1 MAGRQRPTIA
11 ITIRPELLGTID
23 TFADAAGLS
32 RSRFI
37 ENLLTVGIEA
47 VKDLE
52 ATGLWSASNLM
63 FKLTER
69 SKEILTQRKLFED
82 EHR

>member
-11 ITIRPELLGTID
+11 ITIRSELLSTID
-23 TFADAAGLS
+23 TFANSAGLS

-37 ENLLTVGIEA
+37 ENLLTVGLEA

-63 FKLTER
+63 FKLRER
-69 SKEILTQRKLFED
+69 SKDILMQRKLFED
-82 EHR
+82 

>member
-11 ITIRPELLGTID
+11 ITISPELLNTID
-23 TFADAAGLS
+23 KFANSAGLS

-37 ENLLTVGIEA
+37 ENLLTVGLEA

-52 ATGLWSASNLM
+52 AAGFWSTSNLM
-63 FKLTER
+63 FKLRER
-69 SKEILTQRKLFED
+69 SKEILTQRKLFD
-82 EHR
+82 D

>member
-11 ITIRPELLGTID
+11 ITISPELLDTID
-23 TFADAAGLS
+23 KFANSAGLS

-37 ENLLTVGIEA
+37 ENLLTIGLEA
-47 VKDLE
+47 VNDLE

-63 FKLTER
+63 FKLREK

-82 EHR
+82 